1 MKRFFIGIVLLVLL
15 FLGGHLTAR
24 VLHAD
29 FEPIALELRQASREA
44 LEGDRILADRLSRLA
59 RERWE
64 AGWKRTA
71 VFADHGPMEQIDG
84 LFAQLEVYR
93 DTGNTAAFSAIC
105 LRLALEISEL
115 GEDHRLSWWNF
126 L

>member
-1 MKRFFIGIVLLVLL
+1 MKRFFIGVMLLVLL
-15 FLGGHLTAR
+15 FLGGLLTAG

-29 FEPIALELRQASREA
+29 FEPIAAQLRQASREA
-44 LEGDRILADRLSRLA
+44 EAGNRAQADLLSRLA
-59 RERWE
+59 REKWE
-64 AGWKRTA
+64 ACWKRTA
-71 VFADHGPMEQIDG
+71 VFTDHGPMEQIDG

-93 DTGNTAAFSAIC
+93 NEGNRAAFSAIC

-115 GEDHRLSWWNF
+115 GEDHRLNWWNF

>member
-1 MKRFFIGIVLLVLL
+1 MKRFFIGVMLLVLL
-15 FLGGHLTAR
+15 FLGGLLTAG

-29 FEPIALELRQASREA
+29 FEPIAAQLRQASREA
-44 LEGDRILADRLSRLA
+44 EAGNRAQADLLSRLA
-59 RERWE
+59 REKWE
-64 AGWKRTA
+64 ASWKRTA
-71 VFADHGPMEQIDG
+71 VFTDHGPMEQIDG

-93 DTGNTAAFSAIC
+93 NEGNRAAFSAIC

-115 GEDHRLSWWNF
+115 GEDHRLNWWNF